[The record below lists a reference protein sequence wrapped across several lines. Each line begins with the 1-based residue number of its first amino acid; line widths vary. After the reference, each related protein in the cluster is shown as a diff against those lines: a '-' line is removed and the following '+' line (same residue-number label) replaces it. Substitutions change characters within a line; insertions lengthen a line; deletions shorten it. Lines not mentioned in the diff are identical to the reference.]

1 MSDDEDDYLSDK
13 FLLSAEPPKSVPKPT
28 TYSEIR
34 KVAARDSEL
43 RQEQGKR
50 KSRHQI
56 EKENREEALS
66 KSLFQREEEEK
77 ALGLSSGSK
86 ALSMMMKMGFQ
97 PGQSLGAES
106 NSRSGDVAEDEA
118 TSSSREDS
126 ATDQRPAGHSKV
138 PLPLHEWSGKK
149 EAGIGVRKRPAS
161 PLSHDLVAKMV
172 KMNEDKDKTSFRD
185 RAREQYL
192 ERQASGRLRPVQR
205 TCVSLDE
212 KNGQTFNVLWLDPDN
227 HDTFPPGLMDAMLTT
242 DASSHDAATDAHNLQ
257 PSLGNTS
264 KSSDAE
270 EPTAPEAPA
279 SPTTASPS
287 REIPKAGIG
296 MKSMEAQLKRQMQ
309 QDSLQPLKSLEDD
322 LDAERGQE
330 TRLGPSDAQESP
342 EVPIAF
348 TQGQIQEAIQ
358 FLRFN
363 VQDRLTL
370 VLEYLRNRYAYC
382 FWCGTQ
388 YASQEEMV
396 SECPGETEEEH
407 D

>member
-13 FLLSAEPPKSVPKPT
+13 FLIAEAPKSVPKPT

-118 TSSSREDS
+118 SSSRENS
-126 ATDQRPAGHSKV
+126 AADERPAGHSKV

-161 PLSHDLVAKMV
+161 PLSHDLVAKMA
-172 KMNEDKDKTSFRD
+172 KMNEEKDKTSFRD

-192 ERQASGRLRPVQR
+192 ERQASGRLGPAQR

-212 KNGQTFNVLWLDPDN
+212 KNGQTFNVLWLDLDH
-227 HDTFPPGLMDAMLTT
+227 HDTFPPGLMDAML
-242 DASSHDAATDAHNLQ
+242 APSPIGHDEATDAANLQ

-264 KSSDAE
+264 KSSDTE
-270 EPTAPEAPA
+270 QPPAPEAPA
-279 SPTTASPS
+279 SSTTAVPS
-287 REIPKAGIG
+287 REASKAGIG

-309 QDSLQPLKSLEDD
+309 EDSLQPMKSLEDD
-322 LDAERGQE
+322 LDAQGDQR
-330 TRLGPSDAQESP
+330 TRLGSSGAQESP
-342 EVPIAF
+342 EVPIVF

-382 FWCGTQ
+382 FWCGTK
-388 YASQEEMV
+388 YASQEEMA